1 MNQLVLVL
9 PANTWQR
16 RSSVRS
22 ACAYALPP
30 PPRPA
35 RGPQC
40 ENAGLRDAPGEEGT
54 ELLQRVAAP
63 PRGPERPPG
72 GSSACLAGRERP
84 RTSWRNC
91 LRKVGRAETW
101 CIWRVR
107 HTCMGTAGLI
117 TFSPRTLPG
126 RKWGARSGRGNPE
139 VGIPGASPLAHPG
152 NSSHVKS
159 FHLPTPPNGVS
170 PHGKQLWES
179 LRELPN
185 VSDPAEG

>member
-1 MNQLVLVL
+1 MPGREGKTKDFLAQL
-9 PANTWQR
+9 PA
-16 RSSVRS
+16 
-22 ACAYALPP
+22 
-30 PPRPA
+30 
-35 RGPQC
+35 
-40 ENAGLRDAPGEEGT
+40 
-54 ELLQRVAAP
+54 
-63 PRGPERPPG
+63 
-72 GSSACLAGRERP
+72 
-84 RTSWRNC
+84 
-91 LRKVGRAETW
+91 KVGRAETW

-107 HTCMGTAGLI
+107 HTCLGTAGLI
-117 TFSPRTLPG
+117 TFSPRILPG

-170 PHGKQLWES
+170 PHGKQQWES